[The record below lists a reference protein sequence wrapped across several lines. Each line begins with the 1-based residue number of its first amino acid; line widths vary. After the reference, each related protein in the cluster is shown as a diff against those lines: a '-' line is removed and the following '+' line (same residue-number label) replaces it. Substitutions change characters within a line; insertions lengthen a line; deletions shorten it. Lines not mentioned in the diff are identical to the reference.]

1 MVKQTNSSEE
11 WRFLAERDL
20 MVANHLATN
29 IYPPQNELSAYL
41 CQQSIEKYL
50 KGALIILGE
59 NNIPYTHDLSIL
71 CLLAEKYQPSFSSIS
86 SFCASIK
93 HLSVSPRYDAGLSL
107 SDTDMR
113 LVLQYAQKIKT
124 FLEKEVPSLFQNL
137 DRIEQ
142 AKNDINN
149 AIQSGELNTVKQ
161 VIEYLKDTHSFVMEP
176 VLIDWVTKSINTQQ
190 VVPHEICLLLVE
202 KLYAGRSALKWRE
215 DRCNGVVEKA
225 ELTIDGGSNYII
237 TKKSGTNT
245 YTVSVHLNGN
255 IVVMETETNYVSAYH
270 LANERALN
278 EYLCRHFVDSSKDK
292 DKSVGST

>member
-59 NNIPYTHDLSIL
+59 NDIPYTHDLSIL
-71 CLLAEKYQPSFSSIS
+71 CLLAEKHQPSFSTIS

-113 LVLQYAQKIKT
+113 LVLQYAQKIKM
-124 FLEKEVPSLFQNL
+124 FLEKEVPSLFQDL
-137 DRIEQ
+137 DRTEQ
-142 AKNDINN
+142 TKNDINN

-161 VIEYLKDTHSFVMEP
+161 VVDYLKDTHSFVMES
-176 VLIDWVTKSINTQQ
+176 VLIDLVTKLVNTQQ
-190 VVPHEICLLLVE
+190 TTPSEICLLLVE
-202 KLYAGRSALKWRE
+202 KLYAGRSAIKWRE

-225 ELTIDGGSNYII
+225 ELTINDSPRYII
-237 TKKSGTNT
+237 TKKSSTNT
-245 YTVSVHLNGN
+245 YTVCAHLNSN
-255 IVVMETETNYVSAYH
+255 IAVMETETNYISAYH

-278 EYLCRHFVDSSKDK
+278 EYLCQYITARPPSI
-292 DKSVGST
+292 